1 MKKLLILIIIL
12 SCMGCISD
20 MWEMECY
27 VVNDGIIASTYVVI
41 EPCGFL
47 QEWDKYTCDC
57 EWLF

>member
-1 MKKLLILIIIL
+1 
-12 SCMGCISD
+12 MGCISD